1 MSFGGFQLVQNH
13 LWQHMPACAIYFMF
27 QQYLGRC
34 QVWSR
39 IVSSASDAIGLSFV
53 GIGWNGSVWI
63 CPVGSRL
70 IELLPMNSRD
80 SSRLGLCSVVLHF
93 GPIQFEPASSGIQR
107 FSWWSYILIF
117 QQNSSVWTC
126 LAVWDPNQSHSCQE
140 HTIWNYVKKC
150 GVRCDHVK
158 SIHCQSLQPLIDFFG

>member
-1 MSFGGFQLVQNH
+1 MADFNSFKIIYGNTCRHVQYILCFSNILVDVKFDLVLCRPLRMQLVC
-13 LWQHMPACAIYFMF
+13 LLSVLVEM
-27 QQYLGRC
+27 
-34 QVWSR
+34 
-39 IVSSASDAIGLSFV
+39 GLF
-53 GIGWNGSVWI
+53 GSV
-63 CPVGSRL
+63 PVGSRL